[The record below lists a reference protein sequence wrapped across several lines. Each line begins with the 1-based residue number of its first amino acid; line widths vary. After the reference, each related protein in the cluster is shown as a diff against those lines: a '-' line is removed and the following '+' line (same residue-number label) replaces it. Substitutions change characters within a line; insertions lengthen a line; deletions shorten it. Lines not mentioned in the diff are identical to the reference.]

1 MASLFT
7 GFQVE
12 KYVTCQS
19 GKSDLGW
26 HCFRF
31 SPCLM
36 RKRVDSCIL
45 NGNDND
51 DDDNE
56 VLTSSVEANAD
67 QVLQN

>member
-1 MASLFT
+1 
-7 GFQVE
+7 
-12 KYVTCQS
+12 
-19 GKSDLGW
+19 
-26 HCFRF
+26 
-31 SPCLM
+31 M